1 MGKGLGMRVDHIIDC
16 PIGSIVAPA
25 GCGKTHLITKALSV
39 RLAKPI
45 LVLTHTTAGVAALKK
60 RLRHMSIPASH
71 YTVTTID
78 GWALRI
84 SNSFPH
90 SCPIR
95 SSIENPRLFYP
106 EMRQSVLNFLVS
118 GSVHEVIRASYSRLL
133 IDEYQDCNI
142 TQHKIISSLSEA
154 LPTVIFGDPMQCIF
168 NFSGPMPSWE
178 MDVLQQFPL
187 LGELNTPWRWNN
199 SGAPVLGEWILS
211 ARDILQRGE
220 LIDLQTCPE
229 HVAWYQLTGVSNL
242 DATNQR
248 NTQYTILNRH
258 PTDSLLIIGSSV
270 NEQSRHSYAQS
281 SSRIE
286 VVEPVQLSSVISAAS
301 QFDQAIGLELSTTI
315 LQVASTM
322 MTNVETTRTT
332 QRLESILNNRNR
344 TPPTDSEQALCNT
357 AVDSSRSNILRTL
370 QQLELKPGVHVYRR
384 LAYSALKDSI
394 SLAISTPTKS
404 IFDAASV
411 IREQLRQQGDRRIP
425 SRAIGSTLLLK
436 GLEADHCMILD
447 AQAQGMNA
455 KHLYVA
461 LSRGAK
467 TITVFSRNSQCN

>member
-1 MGKGLGMRVDHIIDC
+1 MTC
-16 PIGSIVAPA
+16 W
-25 GCGKTHLITKALSV
+25 LIWE
-39 RLAKPI
+39 
-45 LVLTHTTAGVAALKK
+45 TT
-60 RLRHMSIPASH
+60 P
-71 YTVTTID
+71 
-78 GWALRI
+78 
-84 SNSFPH
+84 
-90 SCPIR
+90 
-95 SSIENPRLFYP
+95 
-106 EMRQSVLNFLVS
+106 
-118 GSVHEVIRASYSRLL
+118 
-133 IDEYQDCNI
+133 
-142 TQHKIISSLSEA
+142 
-154 LPTVIFGDPMQCIF
+154 
-168 NFSGPMPSWE
+168 
-178 MDVLQQFPL
+178 
-187 LGELNTPWRWNN
+187 
-199 SGAPVLGEWILS
+199 
-211 ARDILQRGE
+211 
-220 LIDLQTCPE
+220 
-229 HVAWYQLTGVSNL
+229 
-242 DATNQR
+242 
-248 NTQYTILNRH
+248 
-258 PTDSLLIIGSSV
+258 
-270 NEQSRHSYAQS
+270 QS

-286 VVEPVQLSSVISAAS
+286 VVEPVQLSSVINAAS
-301 QFDQAIGLELSTTI
+301 QFDQAIGLELSTKI

-394 SLAISTPTKS
+394 SLAISIPTKS
-404 IFDAASV
+404 MFDAASV